1 MNLAEQLKNPSK
13 VSLPAEVVESFTTLA
28 KVLKQVSNS
37 VKETLKALKENFL
50 NFFRRPRGVAPEPLS
65 ITLLKNPLSPK
76 GEAERPPSFLVF
88 IRSSLQL
95 SPPLAKSVRVRQWLK
110 ERNSLSIT

>member
-13 VSLPAEVVESFTTLA
+13 VSLPAEVVESFTALA
-28 KVLKQVSNS
+28 KALKQVSNS

-50 NFFRRPRGVAPEPLS
+50 NFFRRPRAVSPEPLS
-65 ITLLKNPLSPK
+65 ITLLKNPLTPR

-88 IRSSLQL
+88 IRSYLQL
-95 SPPLAKSVRVRQWLK
+95 SPPIRKGVRVHLWQK
-110 ERNSLSIT
+110 ETKPAIT